1 MAFYISCLVFKKY
14 PTFAKS
20 TLSMISSL
28 LEEVCL
34 ALNKA
39 NISYMVSGSM
49 AMTLYTIPRMT
60 RDIDIII
67 ELNKE
72 DIDMFYDIF
81 AGHAYIDKLTV
92 EEEVKRRGMFNV
104 IDHRTGYKVDFML
117 KKFSE
122 YREKEFERRQFTTMF
137 GFPMWVVSLED
148 LILSKIIWIQEYQ
161 SERQIEDIKNL
172 LRNDKADMA
181 YIQVWCQ
188 KLTLNTFN
196 LI

>member
-1 MAFYISCLVFKKY
+1 
-14 PTFAKS
+14 
-20 TLSMISSL
+20 MIASL
-28 LEEVCL
+28 LEEVSL

-67 ELNKE
+67 ELYKE
-72 DIDMFYDIF
+72 DIDKFYDIF
-81 AGHAYIDKLTV
+81 AGHSYIDKLTV

-122 YREKEFERRQFTTMF
+122 YREKEFERRQLTTAF

-161 SERQIEDIKNL
+161 SERQMEDIKNL

-181 YIQVWCQ
+181 YMLEWCQ
-188 KLTLNTFN
+188 KLELNTFN
-196 LI
+196 LL

>member
-1 MAFYISCLVFKKY
+1 MEEEGD
-14 PTFAKS
+14 
-20 TLSMISSL
+20 SL
-28 LEEVCL
+28 C
-34 ALNKA
+34 A
-39 NISYMVSGSM
+39 SGFLHFLLGFQKVPYLC
-49 AMTLYTIPRMT
+49 TTRMT

-104 IDHRTGYKVDFML
+104 IDHRTGYKIDFML

-122 YREKEFERRQFTTMF
+122 YREKEFERRQFTTTF

-161 SERQIEDIKNL
+161 SERQIEDVKNL

-188 KLTLNTFN
+188 KLSLNTFN

>member
-1 MAFYISCLVFKKY
+1 
-14 PTFAKS
+14 
-20 TLSMISSL
+20 
-28 LEEVCL
+28 
-34 ALNKA
+34 
-39 NISYMVSGSM
+39 M

-104 IDHRTGYKVDFML
+104 IDHRTGYKIDFML

-122 YREKEFERRQFTTMF
+122 YREQEFERRQFTTTF

-161 SERQIEDIKNL
+161 SERQIEDVKNL

-181 YIQVWCQ
+181 YIQVWCR
-188 KLTLNTFN
+188 KLSLNTFN

>member
-1 MAFYISCLVFKKY
+1 
-14 PTFAKS
+14 
-20 TLSMISSL
+20 MISSL

-34 ALNKA
+34 ALNKS
-39 NISYMVSGSM
+39 NISYMISGSM

-104 IDHRTGYKVDFML
+104 IDHRTGYKIDFML

-122 YREKEFERRQFTTMF
+122 YRETEFERRQFTTTF

-161 SERQIEDIKNL
+161 SERQIEDVKNL

-188 KLTLNTFN
+188 KLSLNTFN